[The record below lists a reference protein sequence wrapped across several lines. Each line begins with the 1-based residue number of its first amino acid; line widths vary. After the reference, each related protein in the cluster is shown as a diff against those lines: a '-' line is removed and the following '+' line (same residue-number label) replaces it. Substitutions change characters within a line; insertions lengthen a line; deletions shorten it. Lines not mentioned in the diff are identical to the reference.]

1 MNWIFLKDKKPEKDG
16 LYLVFGKIH
25 FTPDHVD
32 DRDWYYGINL
42 CHYHKKFEWGMSNAD
57 VITWMPLPEIPEPY
71 KSIVEE
77 DEKRWNEEEKQ

>member
-1 MNWIFLKDKKPEKDG
+1 MNWIFKKDKKPEKDG

-32 DRDWYYGINL
+32 DRDWYYGISI
-42 CHYHKKFEWGMSNAD
+42 CYYHKKFEWEMSDTD
-57 VITWMPLPEIPEPY
+57 VIAWMPLPEIPEPY

-77 DEKRWNEEEKQ
+77 DKKRWNEED